1 MLKFLVERRYKTQHS
16 FGIFQHV
23 TNFEWYVSVL
33 VDLTRI
39 EGTKHGQLIA
49 DQMLDVAIRVQ
60 SIRPFAVT
68 QMALLIENYHLLVG
82 NSRQNSA
89 AQVCVL
95 PMAFLKIVWLLSR
108 T

>member
-1 MLKFLVERRYKTQHS
+1 M
-16 FGIFQHV
+16 

-33 VDLTRI
+33 VELTRI
-39 EGTKHGQLIA
+39 EGTKHGSLIA

-60 SIRPFAVT
+60 SIRPFAVK

-89 AQVCVL
+89 AQVKTNFITFL
-95 PMAFLKIVWLLSR
+95 PTKQDLFQLISVYLNS
-108 T
+108 